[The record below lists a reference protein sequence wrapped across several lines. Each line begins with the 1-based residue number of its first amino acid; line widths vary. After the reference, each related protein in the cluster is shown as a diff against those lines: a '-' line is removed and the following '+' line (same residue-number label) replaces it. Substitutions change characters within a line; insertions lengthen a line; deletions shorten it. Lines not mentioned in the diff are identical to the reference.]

1 VRTIE
6 RRVGLLFAGF
16 LLCFLVISA
25 RAFWLQGVEGA
36 TLASEA
42 ASQQTDVVTVPGL
55 RGSILDRYGNPLAV
69 SEYAKTIYATPYQVK
84 HPGEDAA
91 KLASILGLGRSQVLK
106 SLTAESG
113 FSYIARK
120 VDLPQAARV
129 SRLELEGIGELP
141 DSRRTYPQGP
151 LAAQTIGVV
160 GSEGQGLSGL
170 EAGEESVLHA
180 ENGERRVVNDA
191 LGEPIRLETVKEAD
205 NGEDIR
211 LTLDPAIEKKTE
223 QVLGEVGETYA
234 PKGATAIVMDPRNS
248 QVLAMA
254 NWPPVDPTDLEGVTP
269 EDLMNRAT
277 GFTYE
282 PGSTFKA
289 FTVSAAL
296 EEGLV
301 TPTSTFTIPP
311 SLQVADRTIKD
322 AEEHGTETL
331 SVAEIL
337 AKSSNIGAVEIGLQL
352 GAQRFSRW
360 IDRFGFGR
368 PTGVQFPAEERGI
381 VPALDEY
388 SGSTMGN
395 LPMGQGLSVTPMQMI
410 AGYDAIANGGI
421 LRRPQL
427 IEKVGDEPVPEPRGR
442 RVIKASV
449 AEQVRTML
457 EGVLAPGGTASEVSV
472 PGYTLAGKTGTAQV
486 AENGT
491 YSETKFVAS
500 FIGFA
505 PAQDPRLLVAVIV
518 DQPQGEIYGGS
529 VAAPAFGKIA
539 AFALPYLGVAHT
551 PWERGW
557 GRPSRLLG
565 FSPGASHLSLSGLCE
580 KQDAAAP
587 EEHPNP
593 ASTIRRSPTPGRGGA
608 EHRRSCVVTP
618 I

>member
-1 VRTIE
+1 MRTIE
-6 RRVGLLFAGF
+6 RRIGLLFAGF
-16 LLCFLVISA
+16 LLCFLVIGA
-25 RAFWLQGVEGA
+25 RAFWLQGVQGA
-36 TLASEA
+36 KLASEA
-42 ASQQTDVVTVPGL
+42 AYQQTDVVTVPGL
-55 RGSILDRYGNPLAV
+55 RGSVLDRYGNPLAV
-69 SEYAKTIYATPYQVK
+69 SEDAKTIYATPYQVK
-84 HPGEDAA
+84 RPAEAAA
-91 KLASILGLGRSQVLK
+91 KLASILGVGERGVQK
-106 SLTAESG
+106 SLTEESG
-113 FSYIARK
+113 FAYVARK
-120 VDLPQAARV
+120 VALPVAARV
-129 SRLELEGIGELP
+129 ERLELEGIGELP
-141 DSRRTYPQGP
+141 DSRRTYPQGD
-151 LAAQTIGVV
+151 LAAQTIGAV
-160 GSEGQGLSGL
+160 GSEGQGLTGL
-170 EAGEESVLHA
+170 EAGEESALRG
-180 ENGERRVVNDA
+180 EDGERRVVNDA
-191 LGEPIRLETVKEAD
+191 LGEPIRLETVSEAED
-205 NGEDIR
+205 GEDVQ

-248 QVLAMA
+248 QILAMA
-254 NWPPVDPTDLEGVTP
+254 NWPPVDPTDLEAASP

-296 EEGLV
+296 EEGVV

-311 SLQVADRTIKD
+311 SLQVADRTIED
-322 AEEHGTETL
+322 AEEHGTEAL

-368 PTGVQFPAEERGI
+368 PTGVQYPAEERGI
-381 VPALDEY
+381 VPSLNEY

-410 AGYDAIANGGI
+410 AGYDAIADGGI

-427 IEKVGDEPVPEPRGR
+427 IERVGEEAVSEPKGR
-442 RVIKASV
+442 RVISSPV

-491 YSETKFVAS
+491 YSETKYVAS

-505 PAQDPRLLVAVIV
+505 PAQNPRLLVAVIV

-539 AFALPYLGVAHT
+539 GFALPYLGVA
-551 PWERGW
+551 
-557 GRPSRLLG
+557 
-565 FSPGASHLSLSGLCE
+565 
-580 KQDAAAP
+580 P
-587 EEHPNP
+587 E
-593 ASTIRRSPTPGRGGA
+593 
-608 EHRRSCVVTP
+608 
-618 I
+618 

>member
-1 VRTIE
+1 MRTIE
-6 RRVGLLFAGF
+6 RRIGLLFAGF
-16 LLCFLVISA
+16 LLCFLVIGA
-25 RAFWLQGVEGA
+25 RAFWLQGVQGA
-36 TLASEA
+36 KLASEA
-42 ASQQTDVVTVPGL
+42 AYQQTDVVTVPGL
-55 RGSILDRYGNPLAV
+55 RGSLLDRYGNPLAV
-69 SEYAKTIYATPYQVK
+69 SEDARTIYATPYQVK
-84 HPGEDAA
+84 RPRQDAA
-91 KLASILGLGRSQVLK
+91 KIASILGVDPAEVLK
-106 SLTAESG
+106 SLTEESG
-113 FSYIARK
+113 FAYVARK
-120 VDLPQAARV
+120 VDLPTAARIA
-129 SRLELEGIGELP
+129 RLELEGIGELP
-141 DSRRTYPQGP
+141 DSRRTYPQGD
-151 LAAQTIGVV
+151 LAAQTIGAV
-160 GSEGQGLSGL
+160 GSENQGLTGL
-170 EAGEESVLHA
+170 EAGEESVLRG
-180 ENGERRVVNDA
+180 EDGERRVVNDA
-191 LGEPIRLETVKEAD
+191 LGEPIRLETVKEARD
-205 NGEDIR
+205 GEDLR

-248 QVLAMA
+248 QILAMA
-254 NWPPVDPTDLEGVTP
+254 NWPAINPTDLEGASP

-296 EEGLV
+296 EEKQV
-301 TPTSTFTIPP
+301 TPETTFTLPP
-311 SLQVADRTIKD
+311 QLHVADRVIED
-322 AEEHGTETL
+322 AEPRPTVTL

-337 AKSSNIGAVEIGLQL
+337 SHSSNVGAVTIGLGL
-352 GAQRFSRW
+352 GAEKFSRW

-368 PTGVQFPAEERGI
+368 PTGVQFPAEEQGI
-381 VPALDEY
+381 VPKLDEY

-410 AGYDAIANGGI
+410 AGYAAIANGGI

-427 IEKVGDEPVPEPRGR
+427 IEKIGDEPVHEPKGH
-442 RVIKASV
+442 RVIESSV

-491 YSETKFVAS
+491 YSKTKYIAS

-539 AFALPYLGVAHT
+539 AFALPYLGV
-551 PWERGW
+551 P
-557 GRPSRLLG
+557 
-565 FSPGASHLSLSGLCE
+565 
-580 KQDAAAP
+580 P
-587 EEHPNP
+587 E
-593 ASTIRRSPTPGRGGA
+593 
-608 EHRRSCVVTP
+608 
-618 I
+618 